1 MSTLSGTALGD
12 YGHPVFERDGFVCV
26 YCGFDGNGFHQWRQL
41 SVDHLRPASAG
52 GTDSPD
58 NLVTS
63 CNFCNS
69 ATSRMK
75 FSPDQSADE
84 ILTLKKNHVA
94 DRLKRFRKFWSDKVA
109 PRDIALTPEQGGVYL
124 PNPLILDLRAIGIT
138 DEQLIRI
145 SSDNGDLRLEIT
157 AKGELVVMPPAVSET
172 GWLENELC
180 FQLTLW
186 AHQDG
191 TGITFGP
198 SAGFRLPNGAV
209 RAPDA
214 SWMPRE
220 RWQAL
225 TEDERKTFAHFCPDF
240 VLGLRSQS
248 DTLVSIQE
256 KMDEYMESG
265 ARLGW
270 LVDPFQK
277 RVHVYRPGTAVEV
290 LQNPATV
297 SGETVLP
304 GFELNIQDIW
314 RDV

>member
-12 YGHPVFERDGFVCV
+12 YGHSVFKRDGFVCV

-41 SVDHLRPASAG
+41 GVNHLRPTSSG
-52 GTDSPD
+52 GANSPD
-58 NLVTS
+58 NLVTA

-84 ILTLKKNHVA
+84 ILTLKKKHVA
-94 DRLKRFRKFWSDKVA
+94 DRLKSFHKFWSDKVA

-124 PNPLILDLRAIGIT
+124 PNPLILDLQAIGIT
-138 DEQLIRI
+138 DEQLIKI
-145 SSDNGDLRLEIT
+145 SSDNGDLRLELT
-157 AKGELVVMPPAVSET
+157 AKGELVVMPPSVSLT
-172 GWLENELC
+172 GWQEGELY

-186 AHQDG
+186 ARQDG

-214 SWMPRE
+214 SWMLQE

-240 VLGLRSQS
+240 VLELRSQS
-248 DTLVSIQE
+248 DTLVSLQGE
-256 KMDEYMESG
+256 MEEYMENG

-277 RVHVYRPGTAVEV
+277 RVHVYRPGTTVEV

-297 SGETVLP
+297 SGEAVLP
-304 GFELNIQDIW
+304 GFELNIQSIWQDI
-314 RDV
+314 